1 MRVGLVCPYGLDVP
15 GGVQNHVRDLAV
27 HLLAAGHEVSVLAP
41 VDDPQTVLPDF
52 VVPAGRTVPVP
63 YNGSVARLAFGPVVA
78 ARVRRWVRDGQ
89 FDVLHVHE
97 PASPSIGLLACW
109 ASTGPVVATFH
120 SSNPRSR
127 AMTAASAILRTALDK
142 VTARIAVSEQAR
154 HTLLEHLD
162 ADSVVIPNGVYTRPF
177 TAARAAAPAVAD
189 RPTVAFLGRLDEA
202 RKGLPVLLDAVRQVV
217 AAVPR
222 VRVLVAGRGDVADWA
237 GSGPGAHPAVEFL
250 GEVDDA
256 RKARLLGTA
265 DVYVAPNTG
274 QESFGIVLVEAMA
287 AGAAVVASDLPAFR
301 DVLDHGRSG
310 VLFPPGDTAALA
322 AAVTGLLADPGRRA
336 VLAAA
341 GPATAA
347 RYDWSVVGERIEAVY
362 AVVRERSPDRV
373 PDSGLPTASAGR

>member
-1 MRVGLVCPYGLDVP
+1 MRIGLVCPYGLDVP
-15 GGVQNHVRDLAV
+15 GGVQNHVRDLAL
-27 HLLAAGHEVSVLAP
+27 HLLGAGHEVSVLAP
-41 VDDPQTVLPDF
+41 VDDPHILLPDF
-52 VVPAGRTVPVP
+52 VVPAGGTVPVP

-154 HTLLEHLD
+154 QTLLEHLD

-177 TAARAAAPAVAD
+177 GRARAGAPAVPA

-202 RKGLPVLLDAVRQVV
+202 RKGLPVLLDAVQRIV
-217 AAVPR
+217 AAVPT

-256 RKARLLGTA
+256 RKAELFGSA

-301 DVLDHGRSG
+301 DVLDRGRSG
-310 VLFPPGDTAALA
+310 FLFPPGDSAALA
-322 AAVTGLLADPGRRA
+322 GAVTDLLADPGRRSD
-336 VLAAA
+336 LAAA
-341 GPATAA
+341 GRATAA

-373 PDSGLPTASAGR
+373 PDSGLPAWTAGR